1 MKTKE
6 ELIAIKKAN
15 EAMYIFIDN
24 RYENSYICLYSDYQK
39 YLVEKAAAGKI
50 SYIEDALRAVCTKDT
65 ADWTLAQLEN
75 EYKLSLDILD

>member
-1 MKTKE
+1 MKTKD

-15 EAMYIFIDN
+15 KAMYIFIDN

-50 SYIEDALRAVCTKDT
+50 SYVKETLESVCTKDT

-75 EYKLSLDILD
+75 EYELSLDILD